1 MAKYRYALPQ
11 LQHGFYMTD
20 GGLETTLIYLDDCDL
35 PYFAAFVLLQHEKGE
50 RALWR
55 YYQSYAE
62 IARQHHIGLILE
74 TATWRSNPDWGGRLG
89 YSLSE
94 LETENRK
101 AVSLLLDIRQ
111 EYESLHTPVVISG
124 CVGPRG
130 DGYVAQEQMTPFE
143 AEDYHDFQVHSF
155 TTAAADMITALTLTY
170 AEEAIGITCA
180 AKRHAMPVAISFTVE
195 TDGCLPSGQPLGEAI
210 CQVELEADAYPAYY
224 MINCAHP
231 SHFAAAVSGG
241 EPWTRRIRGFRAN
254 ASQLSHA
261 ELDKCT
267 SLEDGDPLQLGVD
280 YAQLLEK
287 PLRHVNIVGG
297 CCGTDPRHLEQ
308 IVSTC
313 LPVYQTNQNLH
324 CPTDIKINH

>member
-11 LQHGFYMTD
+11 LQHGFFMTD

-35 PYFAAFVLLQHEKGE
+35 PYFAAFVLLQHEQGE

-62 IARQHHIGLILE
+62 IARRHQIGLVLE

-94 LETENRK
+94 LEIVNRK

-111 EYESLHTPVVISG
+111 EYESMHTPVVISG
-124 CVGPRG
+124 CLGPRG
-130 DGYVAQEQMTPFE
+130 DGYARQAQMTALE
-143 AEDYHDFQVHSF
+143 AEDYHDFQIHSF
-155 TTAAADMITALTLTY
+155 TTAAADMITALTLSY
-170 AEEAIGITCA
+170 AEEAIGIATA
-180 AKRHAMPVAISFTVE
+180 SRRHAMPVVISFTVD
-195 TDGCLPSGQPLGEAI
+195 TNGCLPSGQPLGEAI
-210 CQVELEADAYPAYY
+210 CQVEQEADTYPSYY

-231 SHFAAAVSGG
+231 SHFTAAVSGG
-241 EPWTRRIRGFRAN
+241 EPWIKRIHGFRAN
-254 ASQLSHA
+254 ASQLSHTQL
-261 ELDKCT
+261 ENCTILD
-267 SLEDGDPLQLGVD
+267 EGDPLQLSLD
-280 YAQLLEK
+280 YARLLEK

-297 CCGTDPRHLEQ
+297 CCGTDSRHLEQ

-313 LPVYQTNQNLH
+313 LPVYQRMENLQSG
-324 CPTDIKINH
+324 I